1 MDFLELTKKRYF
13 VRSYTSQEVEKEKLD
28 YILECARYAPSAV
41 NKQPWQFIV
50 INSELQKK
58 KLQKVYSAKWF
69 AEAPL
74 YIIVCANDSVAWT
87 RQYDNKN
94 HADIDAAITTE
105 HICLAAAEQG
115 LGTCWVCN
123 FDIDECKH
131 SLGLSANIHP
141 VAIIPIGYPADS
153 KHNPTARKSIDEI
166 VTIL

>member
-1 MDFLELTKKRYF
+1 MDFLELTKKRYS

-41 NKQPWQFIV
+41 NKQPWQFVV

-74 YIIVCANDSVAWT
+74 YIIVCANDSIAWT

-105 HICLAAAEQG
+105 HICLRSEEHTSELQS
-115 LGTCWVCN
+115 
-123 FDIDECKH
+123 H
-131 SLGLSANIHP
+131 
-141 VAIIPIGYPADS
+141 
-153 KHNPTARKSIDEI
+153 
-166 VTIL
+166 

>member
-1 MDFLELTKKRYF
+1 MDFLELTKKRYS
-13 VRSYTSQEVEKEKLD
+13 VRSYTSQEVEKEKSD

-50 INSELQKK
+50 IQSELQKK
-58 KLQKVYSAKWF
+58 KLQKVYPAKWF
-69 AEAPL
+69 VEAPL

-105 HICLAAAEQG
+105 HICLAATEQG

-123 FDIDECKH
+123 LDVAMCKEN
-131 SLGLSANIHP
+131 LDLEAYIQP
-141 VAIIPIGYPADS
+141 IAIIPIGYPIS
-153 KHNPTARKSIDEI
+153 KEHQLSTRKEINEI
-166 VTIL
+166 VSYI

>member
-1 MDFLELTKKRYF
+1 MDFLELTKKRYS

-50 INSELQKK
+50 VQSELQKQ
-58 KLQKVYSAKWF
+58 KLQKVYPAKWF
-69 AEAPL
+69 VEAPL

-115 LGTCWVCN
+115 L
-123 FDIDECKH
+123 
-131 SLGLSANIHP
+131 SANIHP
-141 VAIIPIGYPADS
+141 VAIIPIGYPVDS

>member
-1 MDFLELTKKRYF
+1 MDFLELTKKRYS

-50 INSELQKK
+50 IQSELQKK
-58 KLQKVYSAKWF
+58 SCKRFTLPNGLWK
-69 AEAPL
+69 PP

>member
-1 MDFLELTKKRYF
+1 MDFLELTKKRYS

-50 INSELQKK
+50 VQSELQKQ
-58 KLQKVYSAKWF
+58 KLQKVYPAKWF
-69 AEAPL
+69 VEAPL

-115 LGTCWVCN
+115 LGTCW
-123 FDIDECKH
+123 
-131 SLGLSANIHP
+131 AQ
-141 VAIIPIGYPADS
+141 
-153 KHNPTARKSIDEI
+153 RKFL
-166 VTIL
+166 VGKF